1 MRWSKAVLTAEL
13 RHEGDTGESALY
25 SAWQVVS
32 KFSFV
37 FCHSREIGKVPLL
50 TDSRDVG
57 EICRSCFGSQ
67 DLKVAYDE
75 LQTSSPSEWLEVNFG
90 LVLGLKAKQSL
101 AMRYAVQHV
110 CYYKSNQRVSNT
122 VVQGLS
128 R

>member
-1 MRWSKAVLTAEL
+1 MRKSKAVLTAEL

-32 KFSFV
+32 KFSFSY
-37 FCHSREIGKVPLL
+37 HSREFERVPLL

-75 LQTSSPSEWLEVNFG
+75 VQGFLLPEVNFG
-90 LVLGLKAKQSL
+90 LVLGLKAWQSL
-101 AMRYAVQHV
+101 PMKSAIQHV
-110 CYYKSNQRVSNT
+110 CYCKSNQRISNI